1 MKTAQQITGIYLP
14 TTENIYQKTSLV
26 KAKSFIKDL
35 PHIYFLIVF
44 HLMSSTG
51 AAAPAQAGSGRGFS
65 WDCDPAK
72 LHILT
77 SALAVWTSEVIL
89 PSDDITCTSSCKY
102 CSYIVHKTA
111 YIDRYIDL
119 STWENLHV
127 AEVTWHLYTSHKN
140 NHIKYIHINIYIH
153 VYCKL

>member
-1 MKTAQQITGIYLP
+1 MKTAQQITGIHLQ
-14 TTENIYQKTSLV
+14 TTENIDQKNLPCQGKKLYQGC
-26 KAKSFIKDL
+26 F
-35 PHIYFLIVF
+35 PHIYYLIVF

-51 AAAPAQAGSGRGFS
+51 AAAPTQAGSGRGFS

-72 LHILT
+72 LYVLT

-89 PSDDITCTSSCKY
+89 PSDDITCTSNCKY

-140 NHIKYIHINIYIH
+140 NHIKYIHINIYI
-153 VYCKL
+153 L